1 VVDATRAWAG
11 VPDPVDW
18 ALATRVARELVTP
31 GDRGPTPE
39 EERRLGDA
47 LRLAE
52 LWLDTSSLPAP
63 PDAGRIAVVDRA
75 TWVEGAVVA
84 LRPLVDPI
92 ARAAGEALVRMAG
105 EQADEIGRLLDDAG
119 ADALPDG
126 FDPLAALG
134 TIDPSALG
142 FDEATAERMR
152 REFEAFLARG
162 TDGPDGL
169 AGLLRH
175 ALDAMR
181 GPDAAALLA
190 PGAAMLAGLQAG
202 QVVGRLAQQAFGQY
216 DLGVPAG
223 PRRLAS
229 LVAVNVDD
237 AFAGYGLDPT
247 EVALTIATT
256 EAAHRRLF
264 HAVGWLE
271 GHLATLV
278 GRFAAAATI
287 DTDALRRMAEELAA
301 GFDPDDPEALAT
313 AMERAATLR
322 LEPNT
327 EQRRV
332 LAQLQGVVALVGAW
346 ARAEAAAVLTDR
358 LPSLAAIEEVLRRR
372 RATRGDGEELLAGLL
387 GLDLAPDDESVG
399 DRFVAAVTA
408 AVGSSGLRA
417 ALAHP
422 ENLPTLD
429 ELADPGRWLARTVDV
444 ADVPDDP
451 SAFLAGLGSTEA
463 PREATAAEREAAGGD
478 ARGGGDDDPPPA
490 SQEPPEPPGAAE

>member
-1 VVDATRAWAG
+1 MAG
-11 VPDPVDW
+11 SGGPVDW
-18 ALATRVARELVTP
+18 SLAVRVAREVAGP
-31 GDRGPTPE
+31 GDRAASPDE
-39 EERRLGDA
+39 QRRLTDA

-52 LWLDTSSLPAP
+52 LWLDGTSLPAP
-63 PDAGRIAVVDRA
+63 PDAGRVAVLDRA
-75 TWVEGAVVA
+75 AWVDGAVVA

-105 EQADEIGRLLDDAG
+105 EQADELTRLLDEDG
-119 ADALPDG
+119 GVPLPDG

-134 TIDPSALG
+134 GIDPAALG
-142 FDEATAERMR
+142 FDAATAARMR
-152 REFEAFLARG
+152 GELEAFLARG
-162 TDGPDGL
+162 AAGPDGL
-169 AGLLRH
+169 AGLLRQ

-181 GPDAAALLA
+181 GPGAAALLA

-202 QVVGRLAQQAFGQY
+202 QVVGQLARQALGQH
-216 DLGVPAG
+216 DLVVPTG
-223 PRRLAS
+223 PRNVAS
-229 LVAVNVDD
+229 LVAVNLDE

-247 EVALTIATT
+247 EVALTVATT

-287 DTDALRRMAEELAA
+287 DTEALRRMAEELTA
-301 GFDPDDPEALAT
+301 GFDPDDPAALAA

-322 LEPNT
+322 LEPND

-332 LAQLQGVVALVGAW
+332 LARLQGVVALVGAW
-346 ARAEAAAVLTDR
+346 ARAEARAVLAPR
-358 LPSLAAIEEVLRRR
+358 LPALASIEEVLRRR

-387 GLDLAPDDESVG
+387 GLDLAPDDGAVG
-399 DRFVAAVTA
+399 DRFVAVVTD
-408 AVGSSGLRA
+408 AVGSVGLRA

-422 ENLPTLD
+422 ENLPTLE
-429 ELADPGRWLARTVDV
+429 ELADPGRWLARTVEV

-451 SAFLAGLGSTEA
+451 SAFLEGLGTAA
-463 PREATAAEREAAGGD
+463 PREASAAERAGGE
-478 ARGGGDDDPPPA
+478 AGDDVGDDVGDDAPPD
-490 SQEPPEPPGAAE
+490 GADGDADGSG